1 MPLKLELTPMSTRL
15 PDGKLG
21 PGLLSN
27 RLRCTVL
34 LTLMLLLLLLLLLFA
49 GPQQLWLLEPARRHA
64 ELPTSDHEQGP

>member
-1 MPLKLELTPMSTRL
+1 MSTRL

-21 PGLLSN
+21 LGHLSTQ
-27 RLRCTVL
+27 LCCTVL
-34 LTLMLLLLLLLLLFA
+34 LTLMLLLLLLLLFA